1 MGENKMDK
9 TKNRHGCLTA
19 WLVLLIITNS
29 ITALSNL
36 LNILRGD
43 TFVQLLQNPAYT
55 NQIPAEQLS
64 QIQMLLDTPLWV
76 FYVSIVLAIFNIACI
91 IALFMWKKWGFWGF
105 CASSILSVAINLIYF
120 TKDIT
125 TIITSVIGG
134 ILTVLIL
141 FGVLHIGKKN
151 KGWPQLK

>member
-1 MGENKMDK
+1 MGDNKMEE

-43 TFVQLLQNPAYT
+43 MFVQLLQNPAYT
-55 NQIPAEQLS
+55 GQIPAEQLS
-64 QIQMLLDTPLWV
+64 QIQMLLNTPLWV
-76 FYVSIVLAIFNIACI
+76 FYVSIALATFNVVCAV
-91 IALFMWKKWGFWGF
+91 ALFMWKKWGFWGF
-105 CASSILSVAINLIYF
+105 CVSSILAVIINLMYF
-120 TKDIT
+120 SKNVT
-125 TIITSVIGG
+125 TIIISIISG
-134 ILTVLIL
+134 LLAVLIL

>member
-1 MGENKMDK
+1 MDE
-9 TKNRHGCLTA
+9 TKNRHGCLAA

-36 LNILRGD
+36 LNIIRGD

-55 NQIPAEQLS
+55 GQIPAEQLS

-76 FYVSIVLAIFNIACI
+76 FYVSIALAIFNIACV

-125 TIITSVIGG
+125 TMITSILGG
-134 ILTVLIL
+134 ILTILIL

-151 KGWPQLK
+151 KGWPRLK

>member
-1 MGENKMDK
+1 MDK

-76 FYVSIVLAIFNIACI
+76 FYVSIALAIFNIVCI

-125 TIITSVIGG
+125 TIITSIIGG

-141 FGVLHIGKKN
+141 FGVLHIGKKD